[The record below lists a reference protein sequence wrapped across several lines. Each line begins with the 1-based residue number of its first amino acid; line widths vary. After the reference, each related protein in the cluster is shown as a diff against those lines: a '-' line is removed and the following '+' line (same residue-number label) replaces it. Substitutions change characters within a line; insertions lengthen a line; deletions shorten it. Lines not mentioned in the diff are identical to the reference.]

1 MYSACRLRVCSCLL
15 PAFLVAGAVCAQA
28 PDPAALRTAI
38 AGARLDPAHA
48 VALKNVK
55 LAVGLGML
63 RLEDGV
69 LIPATPVG
77 GKTIE
82 MVFLGKGRLEVDPP
96 DAIEAGQ
103 LELFTGGSR
112 LDAEFKSA
120 VLVVGQEAAVAAML
134 RKPAAQ
140 PDANQSHQ
148 AEALFAEWRKKG
160 EWKTLN
166 AERAILLNALRDP
179 IGAGAFA
186 AWFRGGDLGDFFYS
200 VDPGVREQVTVGHFV
215 PIEATD
221 KEKRKILKQ
230 ISREQSKGR
239 LIGVGLDDLGQWDTW
254 LSSSL
259 HTAAGKPAPG
269 AATFEPKKY
278 TLDVNL
284 AERELRLTGKARID
298 LSPVVAGS
306 RAVSLTLPGD
316 FQVGKVTDAE
326 GAPLFYLRTGGQ
338 LTVILSQ
345 APPSGGTASV
355 VVEYAGR
362 PVDKDWNLFTLL
374 DTMGWYPHAGA
385 IDRASYD
392 VTFHWP
398 KGLELIASGKRMD
411 GGESPDG
418 SRWEH
423 RILNLPGFGFS
434 FEVGR
439 FKIETAR
446 AGHVEVRVAFG
457 SGTTLGGGSRDDVM
471 KTVSDSLQFYEQTF
485 GPYPL
490 DELTVTTANRDF
502 SQGMLG
508 FITLS
513 NGVVNHLQ
521 LGNPFYGVE
530 DRRLVIAH
538 EIAHQWWGDQVGWT
552 SYRDQWIS
560 EAMASYAAF
569 LYGKERLQGIYYGGD
584 LVSGW
589 QRTLT
594 SSLPDGRALES
605 IGPVV
610 LGSRLFSSHSDNAYQ
625 AIVYDKGALILNMLA
640 RGLGEETFPKVL
652 KQVLKISGTGTI
664 STEDLFSLIERIT
677 GSDLNAFTR
686 QFVYG
691 TGLPEVLYSYT
702 YEKKGNGWVVK
713 GIARQQTPQRYRYKV
728 IKTPRDTFDVSRQ
741 VVPQLDVKQSSLVVP
756 VDVEVYDPKEAASKG
771 KNGANSTVKG
781 NILVKGESTDFEIAV
796 ENDPKAFWLDRHSKV
811 FGLFFDERRHPKRTL
826 YYRALKAAAD
836 GKAEEAVALYDKALV
851 TEEPPPD
858 TGETVYY
865 ADLQLTRRVM
875 TAAIEL
881 ARARLLLDQGKD
893 AEADTALGKASY
905 LLGDEEEFTLLKA
918 RLDVRRGDYDK
929 AFQRLR
935 KGLKPGRDE
944 LDSSEGYAL
953 LAISARE
960 TEHKEE
966 LDKAMKKARENG
978 ADVTLLSSPRGIER

>member
-1 MYSACRLRVCSCLL
+1 MYIARRLAVLSCLL
-15 PAFLVAGAVCAQA
+15 PALLAAGAVGAQA
-28 PDPAALRTAI
+28 PDPAALQAAI
-38 AGARLDPAHA
+38 AGARLDPARA
-48 VALKNVK
+48 VTLKNVK
-55 LAVGLGML
+55 LGVGLGKL
-63 RLEDGV
+63 SLDEGV
-69 LIPATPVG
+69 LIPATAVG

-82 MVFLGKGRLEVDPP
+82 MIFLGKGRIEVEPP
-96 DAIEAGQ
+96 DAIEGGQ

-112 LDAEFKSA
+112 LDEEFKEA
-120 VLVVGQEAAVAAML
+120 VLVVGQDAAVSAVL
-134 RKPAAQ
+134 RRPAAA
-140 PDANQSHQ
+140 PDAEQTRR
-148 AEALFAEWRKKG
+148 AEALYADWRKKG
-160 EWKTLN
+160 EWKYMSV
-166 AERAILLNALRDP
+166 ERGMLLNALRDP
-179 IGAGAFA
+179 VAAGYFA
-186 AWFRGGDLGDFFYS
+186 AWFRGGGLGDIFYC
-200 VDPGVREQVTVGHFV
+200 VQPGEREQVTVGHFI

-221 KEKRKILKQ
+221 KEKRKLVKQ
-230 ISREQSKGR
+230 ISREQRKGR
-239 LIGVGLDDLGQWDTW
+239 LLGVEVDDLGQWDTW
-254 LSSSL
+254 LSASL
-259 HTAAGKPAPG
+259 RTADGKPAPG
-269 AATFEPKKY
+269 APTYEPKKY
-278 TLDVNL
+278 TLDVTL
-284 AERELRLTGKARID
+284 EERELRLTGKARIE
-298 LSPVVAGS
+298 LQPVIAGS
-306 RAVSLTLPGD
+306 RAVALTLPGD
-316 FQVGKVTDAE
+316 FQVSKVTDAG
-326 GAPLFYLRTGGQ
+326 GAPLFSLRTGGQ
-338 LTVILSQ
+338 LTVVLPQ
-345 APPSGGTASV
+345 APPSGGTATV

-398 KGLELIASGKRMD
+398 KGLELIASGRRMD

-423 RILNLPGFGFS
+423 RTLNLPGFGFS

-457 SGTTLGGGSRDDVM
+457 SGTTLGGATRDDVM
-471 KTVSDSLQFYEQTF
+471 KTVTDSLQFYEQTF

-521 LGNPFYGVE
+521 VRSSFYGVE

-560 EAMASYAAF
+560 EAMASYAAL
-569 LYGKERLQGIYYGGD
+569 LYGKQRLHGVYYGGD

-640 RGLGEETFPKVL
+640 RGLGEEIFPKVL
-652 KQVLKISGTGTI
+652 KQVLKVSGTGTI
-664 STEDLFSLIERIT
+664 STEELFALIERIT

-713 GIARQQTPQRYRYKV
+713 GVARQQTPQRYRYKV
-728 IKTPRDTFDVSRQ
+728 VKTPRDTFDVSRQ

-781 NILVKGESTDFEIAV
+781 NILIKGESTDFEIAV

-826 YYRALKAAAD
+826 YYRALQAAAD

-865 ADLQLTRRVM
+865 ADLQLIKRVM

-893 AEADTALGKASY
+893 AEADSALGKASY

-953 LAISARE
+953 LAISARA
-960 TEHKEE
+960 TGHKEE
-966 LDKAMKKARENG
+966 LDKALKKARENG
-978 ADVTLLSSPRGIER
+978 ADVSLLAGS

>member
-1 MYSACRLRVCSCLL
+1 MYRPRRSLVLTCLL
-15 PAFLVAGAVCAQA
+15 TLLAVGVLRAQA
-28 PDPAALRTAI
+28 PEPAALQAAI
-38 AGARLDPAHA
+38 AGARLEPARA
-48 VALKNVK
+48 VALKGVK
-55 LAVGLGML
+55 LAVGLGTL
-63 RLEDGV
+63 RLDDGV
-69 LIPATPVG
+69 LIPATAVG

-82 MVFLGKGRLEVDPP
+82 MVFLGKGRLEVEPP
-96 DAIEAGQ
+96 DAIEGGQ

-112 LDAEFKSA
+112 LDAEFKQA
-120 VLVVGQEAAVAAML
+120 VLVVGQDAAVAAML

-140 PDANQSHQ
+140 PDAGQVRQ
-148 AEALFAEWRKKG
+148 AETLYADWRKKG
-160 EWKTLN
+160 EWKYLS
-166 AERAILLNALRDP
+166 AERGILLNALRDP
-179 IGAGAFA
+179 VALGYFA
-186 AWFRGGDLGDFFYS
+186 AWFRGGELGDISYC
-200 VDPGVREQVTVGHFV
+200 VDPGVREQVTLGHFV
-215 PIEATD
+215 PLEATER
-221 KEKRKILKQ
+221 EKRKILKA
-230 ISREQSKGR
+230 ITREQRKGR
-239 LIGVGLDDLGQWDTW
+239 MVGVELDDLGQWDTW

-259 HTAAGKPAPG
+259 RTAAGKPALG
-269 AATFEPKKY
+269 APTFEPKKY
-278 TLDVNL
+278 TLDVTL
-284 AERELRLTGKARID
+284 EERELRLTGKARIE
-298 LSPVVAGS
+298 LQPVIAGS
-306 RAVSLTLPGD
+306 RAVALTLPGD
-316 FQVGKVTDAE
+316 FQVSKVTDAG
-326 GAPLFYLRTGGQ
+326 GAPLFFLRSGGQ
-338 LTVILSQ
+338 LTVVLPQ
-345 APPSGGTASV
+345 APPSGGTATV

-374 DTMGWYPHAGA
+374 DTMGWYPHAGS
-385 IDRASYD
+385 IDRAPYD

-398 KGLELIASGKRMD
+398 KGLELIASGRRMD

-423 RILNLPGFGFS
+423 RTMNLPGFGFS

-439 FKIETAR
+439 FKIQTAR

-457 SGTTLGGGSRDDVM
+457 SGTTLGGGARDDVM
-471 KTVSDSLQFYEQTF
+471 KTVTDSLQFYEQTF

-521 LGNPFYGVE
+521 VGNPFYGVE

-560 EAMASYAAF
+560 EAMASYAAL
-569 LYGKERLQGIYYGGD
+569 LYGKERLHGVYYGGD

-640 RGLGEETFPKVL
+640 RGLGEEIFPKVL
-652 KQVLKISGTGTI
+652 KQVLKVSGTGTI
-664 STEDLFSLIERIT
+664 STEELFALIERIT

-713 GIARQQTPQRYRYKV
+713 GVARQQTPQRYRYKV
-728 IKTPRDTFDVSRQ
+728 VKTPRDTFDVSRQ

-756 VDVEVYDPKEAASKG
+756 VDVEVYDPKEAASRG

-796 ENDPKAFWLDRHSKV
+796 EHDPKAFWLDRHSKV
-811 FGLFFDERRHPKRTL
+811 FGLFFDEGRHPKRTL
-826 YYRALKAAAD
+826 YYRALKAGAD
-836 GKAEEAVALYDKALV
+836 GKVQEAVALYDKALA
-851 TEEPPPD
+851 TDEPPPD
-858 TGETVYY
+858 NGETVYY
-865 ADLQLTRRVM
+865 ADLQYAKRVM
-875 TAAIEL
+875 NAQIEL
-881 ARARLLLDQGKD
+881 GRARLLLDQGRDDD
-893 AEADTALGKASY
+893 ADAALGKASY
-905 LLGDEEEFTLLKA
+905 LLGDLEEFTLLKS
-918 RLDVRRGDYDK
+918 RLDVRRGNYDK

-935 KGLKPGRDE
+935 KGLKPGADA

-953 LAISARE
+953 LAISARA
-960 TEHKEE
+960 TGHKEE
-966 LDKAMKKARENG
+966 LDKALKKARDNG
-978 ADVTLLSSPRGIER
+978 ADVSALAGS

>member
-1 MYSACRLRVCSCLL
+1 MYIARRLSVFSCLL
-15 PAFLVAGAVCAQA
+15 PAFLTAAVVRAQA
-28 PDPAALRTAI
+28 PDPAALQAAI
-38 AGARLDPAHA
+38 AGARLDPARA
-48 VALKNVK
+48 VTLKNVK
-55 LAVGLGML
+55 LGVGLGKL
-63 RLEDGV
+63 SLDDGV
-69 LIPATPVG
+69 LIPATAVG

-82 MVFLGKGRLEVDPP
+82 MVFLGKGRIEVEPP

-112 LDAEFKSA
+112 LDEEFKEA
-120 VLVVGQEAAVAAML
+120 VLVVGQDAAVSAVL
-134 RKPAAQ
+134 KRPAAA
-140 PDANQSHQ
+140 PDAEQTRR
-148 AEALFAEWRKKG
+148 AEALYADWRKKG
-160 EWKTLN
+160 EWKYMSV
-166 AERAILLNALRDP
+166 ERGMLLNALRDP
-179 IGAGAFA
+179 VAAGYFA
-186 AWFRGGDLGDFFYS
+186 AWFRGGERGDIFYC
-200 VDPGVREQVTVGHFV
+200 VQPGEREQVTVGHFI

-221 KEKRKILKQ
+221 KEKRKLVKQ
-230 ISREQSKGR
+230 ISREQRKGR
-239 LIGVGLDDLGQWDTW
+239 LLGVEVDDLGQWDTW
-254 LSSSL
+254 LSASL
-259 HTAAGKPAPG
+259 RTAGGKPAPG
-269 AATFEPKKY
+269 APTYEPKKY

-284 AERELRLTGKARID
+284 TERDLRLTGKARID
-298 LSPVVAGS
+298 LEPVIAGS
-306 RAVSLTLPGD
+306 RAVSLTLPSD
-316 FQVGKVTDAE
+316 FQVAKVTDPG
-326 GAPLFYLRTGGQ
+326 GAPLFYLRKGGE
-338 LTVILSQ
+338 LTVILPQ
-345 APPSGGTASV
+345 PPPSGGTASV
-355 VVEYAGR
+355 VVEYSGR

-385 IDRASYD
+385 IDRAPYD

-398 KGLELIASGKRMD
+398 KGLELIASGRRMD

-423 RILNLPGFGFS
+423 RTLNLPGFGFS

-457 SGTTLGGGSRDDVM
+457 SGTTLGGATRDDVM
-471 KTVSDSLQFYEQTF
+471 KTVTDSLQFYEQTF

-513 NGVVNHLQ
+513 NAVVNHLQ
-521 LGNPFYGVE
+521 VRNPFYGVE

-560 EAMASYAAF
+560 EAMASYAAL
-569 LYGKERLQGIYYGGD
+569 LYGKQRLHGVYYGGD

-610 LGSRLFSSHSDNAYQ
+610 LGSRLLSSHSDNAYQ

-640 RGLGEETFPKVL
+640 RGLGEEIFPKVL
-652 KQVLKISGTGTI
+652 KQVLKVSGTGTI
-664 STEDLFSLIERIT
+664 STEELFALIERIT

-713 GIARQQTPQRYRYKV
+713 GVARQQTPQRYRYKV
-728 IKTPRDTFDVSRQ
+728 VKTPRDTFDVSRQ

-781 NILVKGESTDFEIAV
+781 NILIKGESTDFEIAV

-826 YYRALKAAAD
+826 YYRALNAAAD

-865 ADLQLTRRVM
+865 ADLQLIKRVM

-893 AEADTALGKASY
+893 AEADSALGKASY

-953 LAISARE
+953 LAISARA
-960 TEHKEE
+960 TGHKEE
-966 LDKAMKKARENG
+966 LDKALKKARENG
-978 ADVTLLSSPRGIER
+978 ADVSLLAGS

>member
-1 MYSACRLRVCSCLL
+1 MYRPRRSLVLSCLL
-15 PAFLVAGAVCAQA
+15 TLLAAGALRAQA
-28 PDPAALRTAI
+28 PEPAALQAAI
-38 AGARLDPAHA
+38 AGARLEPARA
-48 VALKNVK
+48 VALKGVK
-55 LAVGLGML
+55 LAVGLGTL
-63 RLEDGV
+63 RLDEGV
-69 LIPATPVG
+69 LIPATAVG

-82 MVFLGKGRLEVDPP
+82 MVFLGKGRIEVEPP
-96 DAIEAGQ
+96 DAIEGGQ

-112 LDAEFKSA
+112 LEAEFKQA
-120 VLVVGQEAAVAAML
+120 VLVVGQDAAVAAML

-140 PDANQSHQ
+140 PDAGQVHQ
-148 AEALFAEWRKKG
+148 AEALYADWRKKG
-160 EWKTLN
+160 EWKYLS
-166 AERAILLNALRDP
+166 AERGILLNALRDP
-179 IGAGAFA
+179 VALGYFA
-186 AWFRGGDLGDFFYS
+186 AWFRGGELGDISYC
-200 VDPGVREQVTVGHFV
+200 VDPGVREQVTLGHFV
-215 PIEATD
+215 PLEATER
-221 KEKRKILKQ
+221 EKRKILKA
-230 ISREQSKGR
+230 ITREQRKGR
-239 LIGVGLDDLGQWDTW
+239 MVGVELDDLGQWDTW

-259 HTAAGKPAPG
+259 RTAAGKPALG
-269 AATFEPKKY
+269 APTFEPKKY
-278 TLDVNL
+278 TLDVTL
-284 AERELRLTGKARID
+284 EERELRLTGKARID
-298 LSPVVAGS
+298 LQPVIAGS
-306 RAVSLTLPGD
+306 RAVALTLPGD
-316 FQVGKVTDAE
+316 FQVSRVTDAG
-326 GAPLFYLRTGGQ
+326 GAPLFYLRSGGQ
-338 LTVILSQ
+338 LTVILPQ
-345 APPSGGTASV
+345 APPSGGTATV

-374 DTMGWYPHAGA
+374 DTMGWYPHAGS

-398 KGLELIASGKRMD
+398 KGLELIASGRRMD

-423 RILNLPGFGFS
+423 RTMNLPGFGFS

-439 FKIETAR
+439 FKIQTAR

-457 SGTTLGGGSRDDVM
+457 SGTTLGGGARDDVM
-471 KTVSDSLQFYEQTF
+471 KTVTDSLQFYEQTF

-521 LGNPFYGVE
+521 VGNPFYGVE

-560 EAMASYAAF
+560 EAMASYAAL
-569 LYGKERLQGIYYGGD
+569 LYGKERLHGVYYGGD

-640 RGLGEETFPKVL
+640 RGLGEEIFPKVL
-652 KQVLKISGTGTI
+652 KQVLKVSGTGTI
-664 STEDLFSLIERIT
+664 STEELFALIERIT

-713 GIARQQTPQRYRYKV
+713 GVARQQTPHRYRYKV
-728 IKTPRDTFDVSRQ
+728 VKTPRDTFDVSRQ

-796 ENDPKAFWLDRHSKV
+796 EHDPKAFWLDRHSKV
-811 FGLFFDERRHPKRTL
+811 FGLFFDEGRHPKRTL
-826 YYRALKAAAD
+826 YYRALKAGAD
-836 GKAEEAVALYDKALV
+836 GKAQEAVALYDKALAID
-851 TEEPPPD
+851 EPPPD
-858 TGETVYY
+858 NGETVYY
-865 ADLQLTRRVM
+865 ADLQYAKRVM
-875 TAAIEL
+875 NAQIEL
-881 ARARLLLDQGKD
+881 GRARLLLDQGRDDD
-893 AEADTALGKASY
+893 ADAALGKASY
-905 LLGDEEEFTLLKA
+905 LLGDLEEFTLLKS
-918 RLDVRRGDYDK
+918 RLDVRRGNYDK

-935 KGLKPGRDE
+935 KGLKPGADA

-953 LAISARE
+953 LAISARA
-960 TEHKEE
+960 TGHKEE
-966 LDKAMKKARENG
+966 LDKALKKARENG
-978 ADVTLLSSPRGIER
+978 ADVSALAGS

>member
-1 MYSACRLRVCSCLL
+1 MYRPRRSFVLSCLL
-15 PAFLVAGAVCAQA
+15 ALLAAGALRAQA
-28 PDPAALRTAI
+28 PEPAALQAAI
-38 AGARLDPAHA
+38 AGARLEPARA
-48 VALKNVK
+48 VALKGVK
-55 LAVGLGML
+55 LAVGLGTL
-63 RLEDGV
+63 RLDDGV
-69 LIPATPVG
+69 LIPAAAVG

-82 MVFLGKGRLEVDPP
+82 MVFLGKGRLEIEPP
-96 DAIEAGQ
+96 DAIEGGQ

-112 LDAEFKSA
+112 LNAEFKQA
-120 VLVVGQEAAVAAML
+120 VLVVGQDAAVAAML

-140 PDANQSHQ
+140 PDAAQVHQ
-148 AEALFAEWRKKG
+148 AEALYADWRKKG
-160 EWKTLN
+160 EWKYLS
-166 AERAILLNALRDP
+166 AERGILLNALRDP
-179 IGAGAFA
+179 VALGYFA
-186 AWFRGGDLGDFFYS
+186 AWFRGGELGDISYC
-200 VDPGVREQVTVGHFV
+200 VDPGVREQVTLGHFV
-215 PIEATD
+215 PLEATER
-221 KEKRKILKQ
+221 EKRKILKA
-230 ISREQSKGR
+230 ITREQRKGR
-239 LIGVGLDDLGQWDTW
+239 MVGVELDDLGQWDTW

-259 HTAAGKPAPG
+259 RTGAGKLALGAP
-269 AATFEPKKY
+269 TFEPKKY
-278 TLDVNL
+278 TLDVTL
-284 AERELRLTGKARID
+284 EERELRLTGKARIE
-298 LSPVVAGS
+298 LQPVIAGS
-306 RAVSLTLPGD
+306 RAVALTLPGD
-316 FQVGKVTDAE
+316 FQVSKVTDAG
-326 GAPLFYLRTGGQ
+326 GAPLFSLRTGGQ
-338 LTVILSQ
+338 LTVVLPQ
-345 APPSGGTASV
+345 APPSGGTAAV

-398 KGLELIASGKRMD
+398 KGLELIASGRRMD

-423 RILNLPGFGFS
+423 RTMNLPGFGFS

-439 FKIETAR
+439 FKIQTAR

-457 SGTTLGGGSRDDVM
+457 SGTTLGGGARDDVM
-471 KTVSDSLQFYEQTF
+471 KTVTDSLQFYEQTF

-521 LGNPFYGVE
+521 VGNPFYGVE

-560 EAMASYAAF
+560 EAMASYAAL
-569 LYGKERLQGIYYGGD
+569 LYGKERLHGVYYGGD

-640 RGLGEETFPKVL
+640 RGLGEEIFPKVL
-652 KQVLKISGTGTI
+652 RQVLKVSGTGTI
-664 STEDLFSLIERIT
+664 STEELFALIERIT

-713 GIARQQTPQRYRYKV
+713 GVARQQTPQRYRYKV
-728 IKTPRDTFDVSRQ
+728 VKTPRDTFDVSRQ

-796 ENDPKAFWLDRHSKV
+796 EHDPKAFWLDRHSKV
-811 FGLFFDERRHPKRTL
+811 FGLFFDEGRHPKRTL
-826 YYRALKAAAD
+826 YYRALKAGAD
-836 GKAEEAVALYDKALV
+836 GKAQEAVALYDKALAID
-851 TEEPPPD
+851 EPPPD
-858 TGETVYY
+858 NGETVYY
-865 ADLQLTRRVM
+865 ADLQYAKRVM
-875 TAAIEL
+875 NAQIEL
-881 ARARLLLDQGKD
+881 GRARLLLDQGRDDD
-893 AEADTALGKASY
+893 ADAALGKASY
-905 LLGDEEEFTLLKA
+905 LLGDLEEFTLLKS
-918 RLDVRRGDYDK
+918 RLDVRRGNYDK

-935 KGLKPGRDE
+935 KGLKPGADA

-953 LAISARE
+953 LAISARA
-960 TEHKEE
+960 TGHKEE
-966 LDKAMKKARENG
+966 LDKALKKARENG
-978 ADVTLLSSPRGIER
+978 ADVSALAGS

>member
-1 MYSACRLRVCSCLL
+1 MYRPRRSLVLTCLL
-15 PAFLVAGAVCAQA
+15 ILLAAGALRAQA
-28 PDPAALRTAI
+28 PEPAALQAAI
-38 AGARLDPAHA
+38 AGARLEPARA
-48 VALKNVK
+48 VALKGVK
-55 LAVGLGML
+55 LAVGLGTL
-63 RLEDGV
+63 RLDDGV
-69 LIPATPVG
+69 LIPATAVG
-77 GKTIE
+77 GRTVE
-82 MVFLGKGRLEVDPP
+82 LVFLGKGRLEIEPP
-96 DAIEAGQ
+96 DAIEGGQ

-112 LDAEFKSA
+112 LDAEFKQA
-120 VLVVGQEAAVAAML
+120 VLVVGQDAAVAAML

-140 PDANQSHQ
+140 PDAGQVRQ
-148 AEALFAEWRKKG
+148 AETLYADWRKKG
-160 EWKTLN
+160 EWKYLS
-166 AERAILLNALRDP
+166 AERGILLNALRDP
-179 IGAGAFA
+179 VALGYFA
-186 AWFRGGDLGDFFYS
+186 AWFRGGELGDISYC
-200 VDPGVREQVTVGHFV
+200 VDPGVREQVTLGHYV
-215 PIEATD
+215 PLEATER
-221 KEKRKILKQ
+221 EKRKILKA
-230 ISREQSKGR
+230 ITREQRKGR
-239 LIGVGLDDLGQWDTW
+239 MVGVELDDLGQWDTW

-259 HTAAGKPAPG
+259 RTAAGKPALG
-269 AATFEPKKY
+269 APTFEPKKY
-278 TLDVNL
+278 TLDVTL
-284 AERELRLTGKARID
+284 EERELRLAGKARIE
-298 LSPVVAGS
+298 LQPVIAGS
-306 RAVSLTLPGD
+306 RAVALTLPGD
-316 FQVGKVTDAE
+316 FQVSKVTDAG

-338 LTVILSQ
+338 LTVVLPQ
-345 APPSGGTASV
+345 APPSGGTAAV

-398 KGLELIASGKRMD
+398 KGLELIASGRRMD

-423 RILNLPGFGFS
+423 RTMNLPGFGFS

-439 FKIETAR
+439 FKIQTAR

-457 SGTTLGGGSRDDVM
+457 SGTTLGGGARDDVM
-471 KTVSDSLQFYEQTF
+471 KTVTDSLQFYEQTF

-521 LGNPFYGVE
+521 VGNPFYGVE

-560 EAMASYAAF
+560 EAMASYAAL
-569 LYGKERLQGIYYGGD
+569 LYGKERLHGVYYGGD

-640 RGLGEETFPKVL
+640 RGLGEEIFPKVL
-652 KQVLKISGTGTI
+652 KQVLKVSGTGTI
-664 STEDLFSLIERIT
+664 STEELFALIERIT

-713 GIARQQTPQRYRYKV
+713 GVARQQTPQRYRYKV
-728 IKTPRDTFDVSRQ
+728 VKTSRDTFDVSRQ

-796 ENDPKAFWLDRHSKV
+796 EHDPKAFWLDRHSKV
-811 FGLFFDERRHPKRTL
+811 FGLFFDEGRHPKRTL
-826 YYRALKAAAD
+826 YYRALKAGAD
-836 GKAEEAVALYDKALV
+836 GKAQDAMALYDKALAID
-851 TEEPPPD
+851 EPPPD
-858 TGETVYY
+858 NGETVYY
-865 ADLQLTRRVM
+865 ADLQYAKRVM
-875 TAAIEL
+875 NAQIEL
-881 ARARLLLDQGKD
+881 GRARLLLDQGRDDD
-893 AEADTALGKASY
+893 ADAALGKASY
-905 LLGDEEEFTLLKA
+905 LLGDLEEFTLLKS
-918 RLDVRRGDYDK
+918 RLDVRRGNYDK

-935 KGLKPGRDE
+935 KGLKPGADA

-953 LAISARE
+953 LAISARA
-960 TEHKEE
+960 TGHKEE
-966 LDKAMKKARENG
+966 LDKALKKARENG
-978 ADVTLLSSPRGIER
+978 ADVSALAGS